1 MVDLCKIKQYIGTSI
16 RWTHSGGIS
25 IFQYAETEKQG
36 AQFQVA
42 AVQCHGSIASDLF
55 FWYCVFLNMKFQEF
69 CTGCWEML
77 LARLHQLISLKS
89 HIYILITESKRHF
102 ICAHICI

>member
-16 RWTHSGGIS
+16 RWIYSGGIS
-25 IFQYAETEKQG
+25 IFQYVETEKQG

-55 FWYCVFLNMKFQEF
+55 FWSCIFLNMKFEEF

-77 LARLHQLISLKS
+77 LAPTNQS
-89 HIYILITESKRHF
+89 
-102 ICAHICI
+102 